1 VTDQRTALVT
11 GGADALGAAIVAVLR
26 ADGLRVLA
34 VDVEPGEGVDVVA
47 DVADPAGMS
56 GVRAAV
62 GPVDIL
68 VNSAGVAGPGA
79 ALVDVE
85 DEEWA
90 RTIEVGLSGTFHVCR
105 AFLPDMVD
113 AGWGRVVN
121 LAGVPGAAAG
131 AQVGGVV
138 DAAAA
143 SGVVGLT
150 KALARELASTGV
162 LVNAVVPVPR
172 PGQVAELVAWLASD
186 RCSFSTGVVYD
197 LS

>member
-1 VTDQRTALVT
+1 VTDPRTALVT
-11 GGADALGAAIVAVLR
+11 GGGSALGAGIAAGLR
-26 ADGLRVLA
+26 ADGLRVVT
-34 VDVEPGEGVDVVA
+34 VDTDPAEGVDVVA

-62 GPVDIL
+62 GPVDVL
-68 VNSAGVAGPGA
+68 VNSAGVAGPGT

-105 AFLPDMVD
+105 AFLPDMVE

-121 LAGVPGAAAG
+121 LAGVPGSGG
-131 AQVGGVV
+131 AV
-138 DAAAA
+138 DSAAA

-150 KALARELASTGV
+150 KALARELAGTGV

-172 PGQVAELVAWLASD
+172 AGQVAELVAWLASD